1 MLKEVHMPKYLV
13 QANYVDKGLKGL
25 LKEGGS
31 SRRAAVE
38 KMFES
43 VGGKVEAFYYAF
55 GGTDVFIIADMPDN
69 VSAAALSL
77 AVNAT
82 GAATSKVTVLL
93 TVEEIDA
100 ATKKTVSYRAPGQ

>member
-1 MLKEVHMPKYLV
+1 MPKYLV
-13 QANYVDKGLKGL
+13 QANYVGQGLKGL

-31 SRRAAVE
+31 KRRAAVE
-38 KMFES
+38 KLFGS

-55 GGTDVFIIADMPDN
+55 GDTDLFIIADVPDN

-82 GAATSKVTVLL
+82 GTATSKVTVLM
-93 TVEEIDA
+93 TAEEIDA
-100 ATKKTVSYRAPGQ
+100 AVKKTPSYRAPGK

>member
-1 MLKEVHMPKYLV
+1 MKEVHMPKYLV
-13 QANYVDKGLKGL
+13 QANYVDQGLKGL

-38 KMFES
+38 KLFGS

-55 GGTDVFIIADMPDN
+55 GDTDLFIIADVPDN

-77 AVNAT
+77 TVNAS
-82 GAATSKVTVLL
+82 GAATVKVTVLL
-93 TVEEIDA
+93 TDEEINA
-100 ATKKTVSYRAPGQ
+100 ATKKAVSYRAPGQ